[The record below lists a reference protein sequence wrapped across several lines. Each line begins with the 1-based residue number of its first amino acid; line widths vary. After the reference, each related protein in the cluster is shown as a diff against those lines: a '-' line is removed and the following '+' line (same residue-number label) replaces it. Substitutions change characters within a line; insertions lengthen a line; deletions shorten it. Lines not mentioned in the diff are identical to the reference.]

1 MIYDVL
7 YLEFLFSFCLD
18 DLPTEKWD
26 SEVTRY
32 HCVKEKYSF
41 RCFGVFFM
49 KLDAVAF
56 VTKFLDL

>member
-1 MIYDVL
+1 MMFCSL
-7 YLEFLFSFCLD
+7 SFCLAFVWMIC
-18 DLPTEKWD
+18 LLKEWD